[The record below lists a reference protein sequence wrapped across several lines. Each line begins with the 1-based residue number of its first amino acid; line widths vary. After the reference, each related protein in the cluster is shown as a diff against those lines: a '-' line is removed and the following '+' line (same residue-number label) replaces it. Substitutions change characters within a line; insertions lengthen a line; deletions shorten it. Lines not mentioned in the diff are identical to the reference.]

1 LVWASSE
8 PQQQHQMQKG
18 QRLSAQCHS
27 AYTSLFLLGVTLTSV
42 VRCSGAPAGPDATTP
57 VRIACVGD
65 SITFGA
71 HSTGGN
77 STYPGQLQILL
88 DDAQGA
94 GKYAVSNLGNSGKM
108 MLKNSSAP
116 YWKTKQYQQLV
127 SQTWDVV
134 VIMLGTNDAHN
145 TCDAPSARPG
155 CSSDWKTDCGGPN
168 NTDASTNCR
177 FADDFASMAAI
188 VEALGTTPGVPPKV
202 YVMTPPPLMQTNAGF
217 PTMQTTINTLLPK
230 LVPQMAKRTKG
241 VEDVPINMFAAFG
254 GVADWPSQF
263 PDGCKLSSPWKPCAW
278 WCDKQSCDQCHPNDV
293 GYTHFAK
300 AVYAG
305 LGF

>member
-1 LVWASSE
+1 M
-8 PQQQHQMQKG
+8 QMG
-18 QRLSAQCHS
+18 RCLSAQCRNT
-27 AYTSLFLLGVTLTSV
+27 YTSLFLLGFTLFLSV

-155 CSSDWKTDCGGPN
+155 CSSDWKIDCGGPN

-263 PDGCKLSSPWKPCAW
+263 PDGCKLSSLWKPCAW